1 MRSEE
6 MDSTRMN
13 PSGMRAAALG
23 ALATFLLCGCGGA
36 PPAAPL
42 PRLDIDPAR
51 IGVAGLS
58 SGAYMA
64 TQVHLALGARVSG
77 AALFAGGPY
86 GCAGGDLSTALST
99 CMAAEKGAPDVALLD
114 GRVRERAA
122 SGAIAPLAAL
132 AGDHVYVWHGR
143 ADPTVAPKVGEAA
156 AALYRALDPAL
167 DVTLEVA
174 DGAAHL
180 LPTRD
185 AGVDCAQG
193 GSPWIGRCGIDG
205 AGRAVSALFDAPAVD
220 ASAAP
225 AGRGESFAFD
235 QRPLFPQDVDPVL
248 ADTGHGY
255 VPPQCR
261 GARCGLLLVFHGCQ
275 QSVADIGR
283 ALIDEGGFNRAA
295 DAASLVV
302 LYPQARASWSPL
314 NPKGCWDWWGYGG
327 DAYDTREGAQVRFV
341 ANLLAAAG
349 VP

>member
-1 MRSEE
+1 MDLTRINPGGARS
-6 MDSTRMN
+6 
-13 PSGMRAAALG
+13 AALA
-23 ALATFLLCGCGGA
+23 ALAALSLGACGGE

-42 PRLDIDPAR
+42 PRFDIDPAR
-51 IGVAGLS
+51 VGVAGLS

-64 TQVHLALGARVSG
+64 TQVHLALGERVSG

-86 GCAGGDLSTALST
+86 GCAGGELSTALST
-99 CMAAEKGAPDVALLD
+99 CMAAEDGPPDVAMLA
-114 GRVRERAA
+114 GRVRERSLA
-122 SGAIAPLAAL
+122 GAIAPLSAL
-132 AGDHVYVWHGR
+132 AGDRVLVWHGR
-143 ADPTVAPKVGEAA
+143 ADPTVAPGVGEAA

-167 DVTLEVA
+167 PVDLEVA

-193 GSPWIGRCGIDG
+193 GSPWIGRCGVDG
-205 AGRAVSALFDAPAVD
+205 AGRAVDVLFGAPAVD

-225 AGRGESFAFD
+225 VGGGESFVFD
-235 QRPLFPQDVDPVL
+235 QRALFPRDVEPVL

-255 VPPQCR
+255 LPPQCR

-283 ALIDEGGFNRAA
+283 ALVDEGGFNRAA

-314 NPKGCWDWWGYGG
+314 NPKGCWDWWGYTG
-327 DAYDTREGAQVRFV
+327 ARYDTRDGAQVRFID
-341 ANLLAAAG
+341 NLLRAAG